1 MFWVIQ
7 FYRLTQ
13 LIFSTLLK
21 HPVICN
27 DNDKRRYVGGKTFF
41 GVGFIFKDYL
51 VLTIGKFSVI
61 SYPLW
66 KRKKALF
73 LKG

>member
-1 MFWVIQ
+1 M
-7 FYRLTQ
+7 
-13 LIFSTLLK
+13 
-21 HPVICN
+21 ICN
-27 DNDKRRYVGGKTFF
+27 DNDKRRYAGGKTFF
-41 GVGFIFKDYL
+41 GAGLIFNDYL

>member
-1 MFWVIQ
+1 MFK
-7 FYRLTQ
+7 L
-13 LIFSTLLK
+13 
-21 HPVICN
+21 
-27 DNDKRRYVGGKTFF
+27 FF
-41 GVGFIFKDYL
+41 NDYL

>member
-1 MFWVIQ
+1 MIM
-7 FYRLTQ
+7 T
-13 LIFSTLLK
+13 
-21 HPVICN
+21 
-27 DNDKRRYVGGKTFF
+27 KRRYVGGKTFL
-41 GVGFIFKDYL
+41 GAGFIFMDYL